1 MVLFLLRVECS
12 ILKTRFCAVIPTY
25 NNPITIR
32 LVAEKALEH
41 VETVIIVDDASRA
54 EGHDAVASLSA
65 TPGLEVVWRES
76 NGGKGAAV
84 KDGLRK
90 AHELGFTHALQV
102 DADNQH
108 DLSQIPILLAA
119 ASKEPE
125 SLVLAYPQFDAS
137 VPKSRL
143 HARQITIFWTTLE
156 TWGRAIIDPM
166 CGFRV
171 YPLKNTLRALP
182 RSNHMD
188 FDPEIAVRLVWLG
201 TPVTNLPVKVRYLT
215 AEEGGISN
223 FDMLWDNVRISWMHT
238 RLFILSFFKAPGL
251 LLRRWGQNG

>member
-1 MVLFLLRVECS
+1 MECS
-12 ILKTRFCAVIPTY
+12 ILTTRFCAVIPTY

-41 VETVIIVDDASRA
+41 VETVIIVDDASRS
-54 EGHDAVASLSA
+54 EGHDAVADLSA
-65 TPGLEVVWRES
+65 LPGMEVVWRES

-84 KDGLRK
+84 KDGLRR

-108 DLSQIPILLAA
+108 DLSQIPTLIAA
-119 ASKEPE
+119 AAKKPE
-125 SLVLAYPQFDAS
+125 SLILAYPQFDAS

-171 YPLKNTLRALP
+171 YPLENTLRALP

-201 TPVTNLPVKVRYLT
+201 TPVTNLPVRVRYLT

-251 LLRRWGQNG
+251 LLRRWSQKE